1 MIKVLTDLLNSDLST
16 RSKIEALKADG
27 IQVTEEIEEGVADM
41 CTYTEGQNLLVKT
54 IQLLRDGYTEK
65 ELLDQGID
73 KQTIDLAM
81 TVK

>member
-1 MIKVLTDLLNSDLST
+1 
-16 RSKIEALKADG
+16 
-27 IQVTEEIEEGVADM
+27 M
-41 CTYTEGQNLLVKT
+41 CTYTASVRSEGEARGEARGRAEGQSILVKT